1 MEKPIYSSEKH
12 KAIIETYILMCTEFV
27 KDASTKKRYKNYLE
41 VLDIIIE
48 YHNNYGAGV
57 KSSSN
62 NWYDWLMIIPINL
75 SVATNGFFAGLETKS
90 NAAVL
95 KAYKTVLNEMV
106 FDVTDKIDELE
117 PLDE

>member
-48 YHNNYGAGV
+48 YHN
-57 KSSSN
+57 K
-62 NWYDWLMIIPINL
+62 
-75 SVATNGFFAGLETKS
+75 
-90 NAAVL
+90 
-95 KAYKTVLNEMV
+95 
-106 FDVTDKIDELE
+106 
-117 PLDE
+117 

>member
-1 MEKPIYSSEKH
+1 MQKPIYSSEKH

-27 KDASTKKRYKNYLE
+27 KDASTKKRYQNYLE
-41 VLDIIIE
+41 VLDTIIE

-57 KSSSN
+57 KEN
-62 NWYDWLMIIPINL
+62 NWFDWLMIIPINL
-75 SVATNGFFAGLETKS
+75 SVATNGFFAGVETKS
-90 NAAVL
+90 NSAVL

-117 PLDE
+117 PQDE

>member
-1 MEKPIYSSEKH
+1 MQKPIYSSEKH

-27 KDASTKKRYKNYLE
+27 KDSSTKKRYQNYLE
-41 VLDIIIE
+41 VLDTIIE

-57 KSSSN
+57 KEN
-62 NWYDWLMIIPINL
+62 NWFDWLMIIPINL

-90 NAAVL
+90 NSAVL

-117 PLDE
+117 PQDE